1 MGDLLLWI
9 YIFINTVML
18 FIKNIP
24 ISSPPWRVQNIR
36 RGIIFDQDDRHIA
49 TVPKAGEIPFPERS
63 ANLAVICAAPEL
75 LAALREA
82 AYHLENAGVPLNQS
96 YYDLINRA
104 SEGVPPLTRKQP
116 QGPAVSG

>member
-1 MGDLLLWI
+1 
-9 YIFINTVML
+9 ML

-24 ISSPPWRVQNIR
+24 ISSPPWRVFNIN
-36 RGIIFDQDDRHIA
+36 RGNIVDQQDR
-49 TVPKAGEIPFPERS
+49 TVAVIPKAGEIPFPERS

-82 AYHLENAGVPLNQS
+82 AYHLENAGIPLNQQ

-104 SEGVPPLTRKQP
+104 SEGIPALTRKPP